1 MMSSDPFKLLELD
14 RSTATDADVRRAYA
28 AKLKLT
34 RPEDDRAGFMAL
46 RAAFERARNEVRRRG
61 GDGEDAQNH
70 SPPDAYGQSSAETGR
85 EAGSAP
91 DAQLQEYSVHNSELP
106 QVELAQEYEGE
117 DYGETPSAAQM
128 EFGCRINSAH
138 ERLVELLT
146 RGAYGAAA
154 RDILQVIDD
163 ADVAGIEEYQA
174 MQWKVRGFLCDR
186 TGFNLQPQVMRA
198 PDWLT
203 LDVLDALDQY
213 YGWSRQ
219 PVMNGWVRQLNDW
232 LVRVRRELA
241 LAAMPATDSK
251 QARLAEAKADL
262 FGAKDGERR
271 GGEAGGEAGGGAI
284 WLWVGAGILIS
295 QVVRFFMSAGGS

>member
-1 MMSSDPFKLLELD
+1 MSSDPFKLLELD
-14 RSTATDADVRRAYA
+14 RSTATAADVRRAYA

-46 RAAFERARNEVRRRG
+46 RAAFERARNEVRWR
-61 GDGEDAQNH
+61 DEDAEDAHDQ
-70 SPPDAYGQSSAETGR
+70 SPPGLYRQPSAETGR
-85 EAGSAP
+85 EPGAAP
-91 DAQLQEYSVHNSELP
+91 DSQLPEYSSNDSEIAHVELP
-106 QVELAQEYEGE
+106 QAYEDE
-117 DYGETPSAAQM
+117 DYGEAPSAAQM
-128 EFGCRINSAH
+128 EFGRRINSAH
-138 ERLVELLT
+138 DTLVELLT

-154 RDILQVIDD
+154 RDVLQVIDD
-163 ADVAGIEEYQA
+163 AEVAGIEEYQA
-174 MQWKVRGFLCDR
+174 MQWKVRDFLCDR

-203 LDVLDALDQY
+203 LEVFDALDRY

-232 LVRVRRELA
+232 LLRVRRELA
-241 LAAMPATDSK
+241 LAAMPAGGRK
-251 QARLAEAKADL
+251 RARLAEAKADL
-262 FGAKDGERR
+262 FGAKDGEQT
-271 GGEAGGEAGGGAI
+271 GGGSGGGTI

>member
-1 MMSSDPFKLLELD
+1 MDSLQQKQ
-14 RSTATDADVRRAYA
+14 
-28 AKLKLT
+28 
-34 RPEDDRAGFMAL
+34 AGRL
-46 RAAFERARNEVRRRG
+46 GRRRM
-61 GDGEDAQNH
+61 
-70 SPPDAYGQSSAETGR
+70 
-85 EAGSAP
+85 
-91 DAQLQEYSVHNSELP
+91 
-106 QVELAQEYEGE
+106 
-117 DYGETPSAAQM
+117 PS
-128 EFGCRINSAH
+128 CRSIRLTIPNLLKPHRRINSAH

-154 RDILQVIDD
+154 RDVLQVIDD

-174 MQWKVRGFLCDR
+174 MQWKVRDFLCDR

-203 LDVLDALDQY
+203 LEVFDALDHY

-241 LAAMPATDSK
+241 LAAMPAADRK

-262 FGAKDGERR
+262 FGAKDGERT
-271 GGEAGGEAGGGAI
+271 GGGSGGGAI